1 MVDDLARRVMTAAIE
16 VHRILGP
23 GLLESLYE
31 GALCV
36 ELTRANI
43 PFEQQARV
51 RIRYKE
57 HDIGEAKLDLL
68 VSQQLVV
75 ELKTVE
81 AVLPVP
87 LAQLLSYLKI
97 KRLRLGLLIN
107 FNVPI
112 LAHGMKRVVHT
123 PSPP

>member
-1 MVDDLARRVMTAAIE
+1 MTAAIE